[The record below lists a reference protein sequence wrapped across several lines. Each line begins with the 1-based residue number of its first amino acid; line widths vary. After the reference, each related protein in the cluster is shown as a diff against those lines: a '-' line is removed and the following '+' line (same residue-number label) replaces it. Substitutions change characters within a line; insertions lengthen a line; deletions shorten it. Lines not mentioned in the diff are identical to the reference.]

1 MFATS
6 DRSLVN
12 TPAAA
17 RLGQACQATGAV
29 SGAVAAWGPALPS
42 ASLSFL
48 APLGRAAS
56 IVKIG
61 KGEEIIAQDDP
72 ARFCFQVVEGC
83 VRSLCRLEDGRR
95 QVSEFLLSGDIFG
108 LDSGSTHEFAA
119 EAVTEATIR
128 KIRLSAIEAEAE
140 ADPRFALDLRRHM
153 AVQAKAMRHRLVL
166 LGRMTAAE
174 RTAAFL
180 LEMNARL
187 GCPARGIVNL
197 PMCRGDMADYLGLTI
212 ETVSRCL
219 SELKRTGAISVK
231 GAQIVVQNRRALA
244 PGETL
249 H

>member
-1 MFATS
+1 MFASS

-12 TPAAA
+12 APAAA
-17 RLGQACQATGAV
+17 KVEQARLSSDLAAGT
-29 SGAVAAWGPALPS
+29 VAAWGPARPDSSLP
-42 ASLSFL
+42 LL
-48 APLGRAAS
+48 ATLGRS
-56 IVKIG
+56 GCTLKVE

-72 ARFCFQVVEGC
+72 AQFCFQVIEGC
-83 VRSLCRLEDGRR
+83 VRSLCRMEDGRR
-95 QVSEFLLSGDIFG
+95 QVSEFLLAGDIFG
-108 LDSGSTHEFAA
+108 LDSGATHEFAA
-119 EAVTEATIR
+119 EAVTETTIR

-140 ADPRFALDLRRHM
+140 ADPRFALALRRHM
-153 AVQAKAMRHRLVL
+153 AMQAKTMRSRLVL

-187 GCPARGIVNL
+187 GCPTRGIVNL

-231 GAQIVVQNRRALA
+231 GAQIVVQNRRVLS
-244 PGETL
+244 PSETL